1 MKMLP
6 LEYFRSCQLAYALFQ
21 KNLSCNW
28 HLLTLAPF
36 RILATPKLLRM
47 HMLTTHSYR
56 SPGQQWASRPVE
68 LEPHTKHLL
77 NLQQGGRYFSPGLEI
92 YPEAAAANWPHSV
105 PIWTCLLVVPGSSS
119 HQGCQGSF
127 YLGGTILTVEM
138 MPLYIKA
145 GNNSLPSPCCFSS

>member
-6 LEYFRSCQLAYALFQ
+6 LEYFRSCQLAYALFPQ
-21 KNLSCNW
+21 NLSCNW
-28 HLLTLAPF
+28 HLPTLAPF
-36 RILATPKLLRM
+36 QILAMPKLLSS
-47 HMLTTHSYR
+47 HMLTTYSYR
-56 SPGQQWASRPVE
+56 SPEQQWASRPRGAG
-68 LEPHTKHLL
+68 TKHKHLH
-77 NLQQGGRYFSPGLEI
+77 NLQQGGRHFSPGLEI

-105 PIWTCLLVVPGSSS
+105 PIWTCFLVVPGSSS